1 MLTEADDVLKAAA
14 ELHEPV
20 VVWDT
25 SKGSAKSLFW
35 LVDLSTS
42 SRGPG
47 ITRELFNSMR
57 VSGALDCDP
66 ESRKKIDRYQAW
78 PVKV

>member
-1 MLTEADDVLKAAA
+1 MLTEAEDVLKAAA
-14 ELHEPV
+14 ELREPV

-25 SKGSAKSLFW
+25 SKGSSKSLFW
-35 LVDLSTS
+35 LVDLSNW

-57 VSGALDCDP
+57 ASGALDVDP
-66 ESRKKIDRYQAW
+66 ENRKKIDRYQAW